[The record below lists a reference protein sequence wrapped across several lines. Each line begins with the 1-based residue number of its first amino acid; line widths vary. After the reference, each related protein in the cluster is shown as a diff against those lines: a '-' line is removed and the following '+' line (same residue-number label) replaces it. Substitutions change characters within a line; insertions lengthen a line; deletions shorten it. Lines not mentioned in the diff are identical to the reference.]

1 MKKKMI
7 WLEGLANIQLG
18 RVVEFLEP
26 IASGNNAESR
36 HFRVLAAWASL
47 STAPLRPDV
56 VSSFI
61 NIDINILYKYKK
73 LLFLFYFVSQIYRV
87 YYPILINRTEH
98 LEMRVA
104 ALTLLI
110 VSSPT
115 PSRLI
120 SLYWYMQSESS
131 QHLYNYFY
139 TILKS
144 IERTTHPCY
153 IHMYVEL

>member
-1 MKKKMI
+1 M
-7 WLEGLANIQLG
+7 
-18 RVVEFLEP
+18 
-26 IASGNNAESR
+26 
-36 HFRVLAAWASL
+36 
-47 STAPLRPDV
+47 
-56 VSSFI
+56 
-61 NIDINILYKYKK
+61 
-73 LLFLFYFVSQIYRV
+73 SQIYRV
-87 YYPILINRTEH
+87 YSPILINRTEH